1 MLHEVVYICSY
12 DETDKNHFRKQHK
25 SSKNNQPG
33 TKFIAEFDRVKS
45 KQMKKIVILGGGT
58 AGTLMLNKL
67 NRKLDNKEF
76 EITIVDQDEVHY
88 YQPGFLFIPFGTY
101 QPEDVIRPRQ
111 NFFPDDASVVISKID
126 KIEPEQNKVLL
137 QNGESLDYDWLIIAT
152 GSQIRPDETEG
163 MDGKLWHKKIF
174 DFYTYEGTTA
184 LAKYLDTW
192 EGGAML
198 INIVEMPIKCPV
210 APLEFA
216 FLADAYFTQKGIRD
230 KVDIKYV
237 TPMSGAFT
245 KPKASTLLGDFLERK
260 HIELVPDFAAGSV
273 DNETQELVSWDDRR
287 EKFDLLV
294 TIPLHMGDTCIEKSG
309 MGDDL
314 NFVPTDKH
322 TLKALDYDNIF
333 VIGDA
338 TDVPASKAGSVAH
351 FEADILEKNLLAAIE
366 GKEMTAKFDGHAN
379 CYVES
384 GFGKAILIDFN
395 YDVEPLPGKFPM
407 PGVGPF
413 SLLKETRLNHMGKLA
428 FRWIYWN
435 MLLKG
440 REIPTVGSHMRM
452 AGKVTE

>member
-1 MLHEVVYICSY
+1 
-12 DETDKNHFRKQHK
+12 
-25 SSKNNQPG
+25 
-33 TKFIAEFDRVKS
+33 
-45 KQMKKIVILGGGT
+45 MKKIVILGGGT

-67 NRKLDNKEF
+67 HRKLDLKEF

-101 QPEDVIRPRQ
+101 KKEDVVRPRRK
-111 NFFPDDASVVISKID
+111 FFPDDTQVIISKID
-126 KIEPEQNKVLL
+126 RIDPEKNKVFL
-137 QNGESLDYDWLIIAT
+137 QNGTQLDYDWLIIAT

-163 MDGKLWHKKIF
+163 MTGKLWHKKVF
-174 DFYTYEGTTA
+174 DFYTIEGTTA
-184 LAKYLDTW
+184 LSGFLDKW
-192 EGGAML
+192 EGGTML

-216 FLADAYFTQKGIRD
+216 FLADDFFTKKGIRD

-245 KPKASTLLGDFLERK
+245 KPKASALLGDFLERK
-260 HIELVPDFAAGSV
+260 HIELVPDFSTGSI

-294 TIPLHMGDTCIEKSG
+294 TIPLHMGDECIERSG

-314 NFVPTDKH
+314 SFVPTDKFS
-322 TLKALDYDNIF
+322 LRARDYENVF

-351 FEADILEKNLLAAIE
+351 FEAEILEENLLNAIA

-395 YDVEPLPGKFPM
+395 YDVEPLPGKFPVA
-407 PGVGPF
+407 GIGPF
-413 SLLKETRLNHMGKLA
+413 SLLKETKLNHMGKLA
-428 FRWIYWN
+428 FRWVYWN
-435 MLLKG
+435 MLLRG
-440 REIPTVGSHMRM
+440 REIPTVGTHMSM
-452 AGKVTE
+452 AGKIED